1 VGVVGTIARLSP
13 KASKVAPQ
21 REYHGLQSA
30 ANALGM
36 APMLALLGL
45 VALAQVDATDLTLR
59 VARADG
65 GPLAGAEVRWFH
77 GETTWR
83 DFAALDERAAGGQ
96 IAALEQ
102 DGRVMLG
109 PQAGPISA
117 VATLPGWW
125 GWTSARPDNGS
136 GLVLTLQPD
145 FELNATAVGAGGLPR
160 HDAPLRLRLA
170 SESASPSTTNASVRL
185 LWDPAAKAYRLKHAE
200 FLRRTLGAELV
211 LDCDAFPPR
220 AAPLVRLAD
229 RPDERSFQL
238 DLSGLRTIE
247 AFALDATGQRSRNF
261 VEFELAHARAGVALA
276 PLRSPDPVFSASR
289 VGVETRMFGAA
300 EGDALFRDVLLD
312 AGVMLFARR
321 NNLSDWSGVD
331 APRSSSATSVR
342 IGVQPGRGC
351 ETIVLSPSL
360 RGRPLTG
367 VQLQLRR
374 ATAFDPELVVPFE
387 PEAAQLALDT
397 NGAARVVSVWGGWT
411 SMPAGEVR
419 FDIAPKARL
428 EHGLVA
434 LTMRGSDGVPRF
446 ALVDLRARAAADEHV
461 VPVEFDPE
469 RHEVSGVVRDSR
481 GRALEQARVTL
492 DCVDQASSRGE
503 QRFFVRIAVAFTDAE
518 GRFSIPCPREG
529 PLRLEASSAQ
539 RPSQVL
545 EGLSSG
551 AKLEIT
557 LAGRGAVFGVLRG
570 ASLDAASLN
579 VLLVRGGGEPGGWS
593 SSCSRDGAFEFA
605 QAPPG
610 LYTLIVRRVR
620 SGEVPLEL
628 LRRAE
633 VEVPANGALDLG
645 ELSLD

>member
-1 VGVVGTIARLSP
+1 MLPLLCAL
-13 KASKVAPQ
+13 A
-21 REYHGLQSA
+21 LFQSA
-30 ANALGM
+30 ETNLE
-36 APMLALLGL
+36 
-45 VALAQVDATDLTLR
+45 LR

-65 GPLAGAEVRWFH
+65 GSLAGAEVRWFH

-83 DFAALDERAAGGQ
+83 DFAALDERAAAGQ
-96 IAALEQ
+96 VAALEQ

-136 GLVLTLQPD
+136 GLVLTLHPD
-145 FELNATAVGAGGLPR
+145 FELSATALGAGGLPR
-160 HDAPLRLRLA
+160 YDAPLRLRLE
-170 SESASPSTTNASVRL
+170 SEIAKPSTTNASVRL
-185 LWDPAAKAYRLKHAE
+185 SWDPTATAYRLKHAE

-211 LDCDAFPPR
+211 LDCDAFPPS
-220 AAPLVRLAD
+220 AAPLVRLAE
-229 RPDERSFQL
+229 RADERTFQF
-238 DLSGLRTIE
+238 DLSGLRTLE
-247 AFALDATGQRSRNF
+247 AVALDASGQRVKQF
-261 VEFELAHARAGVALA
+261 VEFQLAYARDGAALA
-276 PLRSPDPVFSASR
+276 PLRAPEPLLGASHA
-289 VGVETRMFGAA
+289 GIETRTFSAA
-300 EGDALFRDVLLD
+300 EGDALFHNVALD

-321 NNLSDWSGVD
+321 NGLSDWSGVHV
-331 APRSSSATSVR
+331 PRNANTPSVR
-342 IGVQPGRGC
+342 VGVQPARGC
-351 ETIVLSPSL
+351 ETIVLAPSL

-374 ATAFDPELVVPFE
+374 AIAFDPGLVVPFE
-387 PEAAQLALDT
+387 PEEAQLALDAK
-397 NGAARVVSVWGGWT
+397 GGARVDSVWGGWT

-419 FDIAPKARL
+419 LDMAPQARIN
-428 EHGLVA
+428 HGLMA

-446 ALVDLRARAAADEHV
+446 ALVDLRARAAAVEHV

-469 RHEVSGVVRDSR
+469 RHEVSGVVRDPR

-492 DCVDQASSRGE
+492 DRADDVTSGGGE
-503 QRFFVRIAVAFTDAE
+503 RRFMRIAVAFTDAE

-529 PLRLEASSAQ
+529 VFRLEASSAK

-570 ASLDAASLN
+570 ASLDASSLN

-593 SSCSRDGAFEFA
+593 SSCSRDGGFEFA
-605 QAPPG
+605 QVPPG
-610 LYTLIVRRVR
+610 RYSLIVRRVR

-633 VEVPANGALDLG
+633 IEVPANGVLDLG